1 MSITKYQVNISKNYL
16 LKLAIPVFFSNLAIP
31 FVGIIDTALM
41 GHLENVKFLAAAS
54 ISTAVITLIFW
65 TFGFLRMG
73 TVGLVSQAL
82 GKGDYREIVLI
93 TMRNLS
99 IGLFI
104 GILIFLFKNP
114 ILSTIKYFFVT
125 SPETFT
131 LIKEYISIRLFSA
144 PAELIIYV
152 LIGFYLGL
160 QKTLISSIL
169 IITFSI
175 LNILFSIYFVIFLNL
190 NIEGVALGTT
200 LSSYITSIIFLIFTY
215 YFIINNFKVIPRF
228 KNIFRKKKIIKLFN
242 INFNIFI
249 RTILLTFSF
258 LWINFKSSQLGEDY
272 LAVNAILMQFVMLS
286 SFFLDSY
293 AFSTEGVIG
302 FLIGRKKEKSFLKTV
317 KISFELSFLTSILI
331 AVLYVVFFKLIVNSI
346 TNLEYTRFLTYGFI
360 FWIVILPPIAS
371 FCYQFDGIFI
381 GASETAAMR
390 NAMIISV
397 ASFVVLSIF
406 LIDYFG
412 NHGLWFSLILF
423 MVIRSL
429 TLYFYFPKIL
439 KKF

>member
-1 MSITKYQVNISKNYL
+1 M
-16 LKLAIPVFFSNLAIP
+16 
-31 FVGIIDTALM
+31 
-41 GHLENVKFLAAAS
+41 
-54 ISTAVITLIFW
+54 
-65 TFGFLRMG
+65 
-73 TVGLVSQAL
+73 
-82 GKGDYREIVLI
+82 
-93 TMRNLS
+93 
-99 IGLFI
+99 
-104 GILIFLFKNP
+104 
-114 ILSTIKYFFVT
+114 
-125 SPETFT
+125 
-131 LIKEYISIRLFSA
+131 
-144 PAELIIYV
+144 
-152 LIGFYLGL
+152 
-160 QKTLISSIL
+160 
-169 IITFSI
+169 
-175 LNILFSIYFVIFLNL
+175 
-190 NIEGVALGTT
+190 
-200 LSSYITSIIFLIFTY
+200 
-215 YFIINNFKVIPRF
+215 
-228 KNIFRKKKIIKLFN
+228 
-242 INFNIFI
+242 
-249 RTILLTFSF
+249 
-258 LWINFKSSQLGEDY
+258 
-272 LAVNAILMQFVMLS
+272 
-286 SFFLDSY
+286 
-293 AFSTEGVIG
+293 
-302 FLIGRKKEKSFLKTV
+302 IGRKKEKSFLKTV

>member
-16 LKLAIPVFFSNLAIP
+16 LKLAIPVFFSNLATP

-104 GILIFLFKNP
+104 GILIFSFKNP

-200 LSSYITSIIFLIFTY
+200 LSSYITS
-215 YFIINNFKVIPRF
+215 IINNFKVIPRF